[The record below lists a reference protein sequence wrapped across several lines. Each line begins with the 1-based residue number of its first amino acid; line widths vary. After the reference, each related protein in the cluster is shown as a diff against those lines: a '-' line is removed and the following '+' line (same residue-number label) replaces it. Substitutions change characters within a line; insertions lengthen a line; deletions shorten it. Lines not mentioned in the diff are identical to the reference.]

1 MPLFQSTGVK
11 RGRQLGTDTMTKG
24 VPGPSDPC
32 SAPPQSL
39 PPRTLGS
46 YLSSQSSEGHG
57 QGLQRAPRV
66 PPLGTCPLP
75 KLSPHTGGLCSF
87 WETTTLRLTVSWR
100 CFLWP
105 LLPAA
110 WGGRPAATP
119 CPEQLL
125 RCSKAGQP
133 CSRSQGT
140 RAGGTQGQLPV
151 PLASLPEHLP
161 QLSRLPRK
169 DPAPHS
175 QSPLKFPGRP

>member
-1 MPLFQSTGVK
+1 MFLGPLTPVLSPPK
-11 RGRQLGTDTMTKG
+11 ASH
-24 VPGPSDPC
+24 PGPWGVTS
-32 SAPPQSL
+32 
-39 PPRTLGS
+39 G
-46 YLSSQSSEGHG
+46 LSHLRGHG
-57 QGLQRAPRV
+57 QGPLRAQRV
-66 PPLGTCPLP
+66 PPLGSRPLP
-75 KLSPHTGGLCSF
+75 KLSLHTGGLCSF
-87 WETTTLRLTVSWR
+87 WETTTLPLTVSWR

-151 PLASLPEHLP
+151 PLASLPEQLP

-175 QSPLKFPGRP
+175 QSPLELPGRP